1 MAVGIEPTTS
11 ERVRSEV
18 TLQLNLFPAVFRDG
32 LISRMDRWLD
42 GSSGK
47 IILDNLSIFIQFDS
61 EVWWW
66 SRS

>member
-18 TLQLNLFPAVFRDG
+18 TLRLNLFPAVFRG
-32 LISRMDRWLD
+32 GFISRWLD

-47 IILDNLSIFIQFDS
+47 KKIG
-61 EVWWW
+61 
-66 SRS
+66 